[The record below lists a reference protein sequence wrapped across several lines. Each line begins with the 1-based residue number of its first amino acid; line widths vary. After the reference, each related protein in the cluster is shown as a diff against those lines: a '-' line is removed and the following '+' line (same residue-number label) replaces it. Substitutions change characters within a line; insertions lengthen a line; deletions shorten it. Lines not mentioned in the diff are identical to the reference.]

1 MTPDDQHAQPS
12 GRLRTLHACVKPGVV
27 RSTLRGHGP
36 RQVASAT
43 DEPSPRELA
52 QRLLGELDRPGL
64 NDASRLEAVTAA
76 LTSVAWQVKR
86 ERARRHH
93 EVLRALLCNL
103 FPEHDFAGEPD
114 ERLVPTAIAKMAG
127 LRSSLSACEARA
139 LSLSDALTAMQDVLS
154 AIASL
159 RGRS

>member
-1 MTPDDQHAQPS
+1 
-12 GRLRTLHACVKPGVV
+12 V
-27 RSTLRGHGP
+27 RSTLRGPGP

-43 DEPSPRELA
+43 DDPSPRELA
-52 QRLLGELDRPGL
+52 LRLLAELDHAGA
-64 NDASRLEAVTAA
+64 NEASRLEAATAA

-103 FPEHDFAGEPD
+103 FPEHDFAREPD
-114 ERLVPTAIAKMAG
+114 ERLVPTAIAKMAE
-127 LRSSLSACEARA
+127 LRSSLSASEARS
-139 LSLSDALTAMQDVLS
+139 LQLSDALTAMQDVLS

-159 RGRS
+159 RRS